1 MLYHVSERKNM
12 HVAHMAEMCLFTTAF
27 ADHAEGTLP
36 VRLIVSY
43 SKDHSF
49 TNPEQKIGPEPLEVD
64 LDPDTYSLDGISI
77 TMHSSACVGYD
88 MGDECNKWFSDR
100 FGYEVKLLN
109 IGKNKRKVLGNLP
122 PNVAGLQRDEVIR
135 SKSNGTRSWHESFTA
150 SASWLIR
157 SVTSYHD
164 DYDGVDEGIAF
175 SDVAPYMV
183 VSSKSCEDA
192 TRRLASGEVM
202 DITKF
207 RPNLVIAGST
217 DAYEEDFWA
226 ELQIGDNGIKMILT
240 QSCAR
245 CTSIN
250 VDYVTGKAGVG
261 EAGMILKKLQSD
273 RRVDLGA
280 RWSPVFGRFGFLARV
295 TQGSE
300 LPEIKVGDQVKI
312 ARRNTD
318 RTRIR
323 KSPDLYTQ
331 FSGHFM

>member
-1 MLYHVSERKNM
+1 M
-12 HVAHMAEMCLFTTAF
+12 HVAHIAEMCLFTTAF
-27 ADHAEGTLP
+27 DNHAEGTLP

-43 SKDHSF
+43 SKDHTF
-49 TNPEQKIGPEPLEVD
+49 NKPEQKVGPEPLEVD
-64 LDPDTYSLDGISI
+64 LDPDTYSLDEISI

-88 MGDECNKWFSDR
+88 MGEECNKWFSDR
-100 FGYEVKLLN
+100 FGYEVKLLY
-109 IGKNKRKVLGNLP
+109 IGKNKRKILGNLP
-122 PNVAGLQRDEVIR
+122 PNVAGPQRDEAIR
-135 SKSNGTRSWHESFTA
+135 NKSNGTRSWHGSFTT

-157 SVTSYHD
+157 WVTSYHG
-164 DYDGVDEGIAF
+164 DYDGVDDGIAF

-192 TRRLASGEVM
+192 TGRLASGELM

-207 RPNLVIAGST
+207 RPNLVVEGAA

-261 EAGMILKKLQSD
+261 ETGKILKKLQSD

-280 RWSPVFGRFGFLARV
+280 KWSPVFGRFGFLARV
-295 TQGSE
+295 AQDRE
-300 LPEIKVGDQVKI
+300 LPEIKVGDQVKV

-323 KSPDLYTQ
+323 KSPALYTQ
-331 FSGHFM
+331 SSGNFMWLTF